1 LYVWRERII
10 DELHVGR
17 TDEKYLMNYTL
28 GEKIKDN

>member
-1 LYVWRERII
+1 MFGEKRII

-17 TDEKYLMNYTL
+17 TDGRYLMNYML